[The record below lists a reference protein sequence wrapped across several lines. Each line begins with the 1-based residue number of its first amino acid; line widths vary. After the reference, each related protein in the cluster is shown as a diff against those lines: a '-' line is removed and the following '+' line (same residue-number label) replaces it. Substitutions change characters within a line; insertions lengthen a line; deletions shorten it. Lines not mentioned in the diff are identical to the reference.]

1 MRILDRVGPL
11 FWALCLGVV
20 VLFAFFAA
28 IGGFSPA
35 DVIWLS
41 ILVAVLAIAFTI
53 RAIRVGHVLRGPRSD
68 ESQRVL
74 NDLRE
79 RRGF

>member
-1 MRILDRVGPL
+1 
-11 FWALCLGVV
+11 

-35 DVIWLS
+35 DVAWLTA
-41 ILVAVLAIAFTI
+41 LVCVMAVAFAIHAFRVRRQLAAGDPGLSK
-53 RAIRVGHVLRGPRSD
+53 A
-68 ESQRVL
+68 QQQM
-74 NDLRE
+74 RE

>member
-1 MRILDRVGPL
+1 MRIFDRVGPM
-11 FWALCLGVV
+11 FWALGLGVV

-28 IGGFSPA
+28 IGGFSPL

-41 ILVAVLAIAFTI
+41 VLVCVLTIAFTI
-53 RAIRVGHVLRGPRSD
+53 HAIRVGHVLRGPRSD

>member
-1 MRILDRVGPL
+1 MRFLDRVGPL

-28 IGGFSPA
+28 IGGFSPG

-53 RAIRVGHVLRGPRSD
+53 HAVRVGHLLRRPRSD
-68 ESQRVL
+68 DSMRAL